1 MRIIIFILLIFT
13 VSPAL
18 AKDSDSLDA
27 QREYTTDF
35 HTTYSLDYVIDGDTI
50 VADGIRIRL
59 WGIDAPEKKET
70 YFLPSKMLLESM
82 LKTGELKCK
91 FIEKDR
97 YQRHVM
103 HCTIDGLDIGS
114 MMVQVGMAKD
124 YSKYSGDYYQY
135 EEDLAKSKKIGIWN
149 LNNH

>member
-1 MRIIIFILLIFT
+1 MRIIIFISLLFIAN
-13 VSPAL
+13 PAFS
-18 AKDSDSLDA
+18 KDSHSLDA
-27 QREYTTDF
+27 QREYTTNF
-35 HTTYSLDYVIDGDTI
+35 HTIYNLDYVIDGDTI
-50 VADGIRIRL
+50 VADGIKIRL
-59 WGIDAPEKKET
+59 WGINAPEKKDV

-124 YSKYSGDYYQY
+124 YSTYSNDYYQY
-135 EEDLAKSKKIGIWN
+135 EEDLAKSRKIGIWN
-149 LNNH
+149 LSND